1 MDDEKHAP
9 VRWKNHPVSYTWT
22 SGAKTFSF
30 GGRLCSRLADKTF
43 LVDWDDGST
52 VGRELA
58 RAIMGTFSQFI
69 IIIMHSFSSGLER
82 SGGECVLVAA
92 N

>member
-1 MDDEKHAP
+1 MDDEKHTP
-9 VRWKNHPVSYTWT
+9 GRWKNRPVSYTWT

-52 VGRELA
+52 VGR
-58 RAIMGTFSQFI
+58 
-69 IIIMHSFSSGLER
+69 
-82 SGGECVLVAA
+82 
-92 N
+92 